1 MIRSSREVSSA
12 AGHTASLTLSLSGS
26 LGWARHL
33 ACLFLRV
40 SRTVVQ
46 TRKGKNKKTNLH
58 RKCKVVRNSI

>member
-33 ACLFLRV
+33 ACLFLCV

-46 TRKGKNKKTNLH
+46 TRKGKNKKNQPTQ
-58 RKCKVVRNSI
+58 KV